1 MVGSR
6 FQSVV
11 PEASPPRWRSGA
23 GRPSHRL
30 GTHLSGRAFPVRHGR
45 SRGRGGRERMGLASG
60 ERLVSHTGVRARAE
74 ALSQALCAADRTGL
88 GPPMMDVASLI
99 QTYGYGAI
107 AAGTFLEG
115 ETVLLAAGAAA
126 ARGYLWLPMIIAV
139 AAFFGF
145 LGDQIFFLLGRRY
158 GRDLVAHFPSLQ
170 PKVARISALLERHD
184 APLILAIRFL
194 YGLRTV

>member
-1 MVGSR
+1 
-6 FQSVV
+6 
-11 PEASPPRWRSGA
+11 
-23 GRPSHRL
+23 
-30 GTHLSGRAFPVRHGR
+30 
-45 SRGRGGRERMGLASG
+45 
-60 ERLVSHTGVRARAE
+60 
-74 ALSQALCAADRTGL
+74 
-88 GPPMMDVASLI
+88 MMDVASLI

-126 ARGYLWLPMIIAV
+126 ARGYLWLPMVVAV

-158 GRDLVAHFPSLQ
+158 GRALVAHFPSLQ

-184 APLILAIRFL
+184 APIILAIRFL
-194 YGLRTV
+194 YGLRTVGPMAIGMSKVHWIRFLTFNLIGAAVWATAVTSIGYGLGRAMIRVLGWMGGIDNDELWFLGAVLGALLCWHLFVRAKRLLHRKERP